1 MCRIR
6 NKGSLK
12 AIDIVPAQHTELK
25 GILKR
30 AELKYL
36 YANDVVE
43 GLSLRLM
50 NADED
55 DDDEG
60 GDSASDEE

>member
-1 MCRIR
+1 M
-6 NKGSLK
+6 LK

-36 YANDVVE
+36 YANDVVK
-43 GLSLRLM
+43 GSNFSYPVLIL
-50 NADED
+50 
-55 DDDEG
+55 DDDEDG

>member
-1 MCRIR
+1 MRIR

-12 AIDIVPAQHTELK
+12 AIDIVPSQHTELK

-36 YANDVVE
+36 YAADVVQGE
-43 GLSLRLM
+43 YVLEAH
-50 NADED
+50 ADF
-55 DDDEG
+55 
-60 GDSASDEE
+60 